1 MTTEPIITTER
12 IDDFPLLLAVM
23 LQLGLPGIFDHHIK
37 RHGLHQGLSWGWIAS
52 IWLAHLLTKSNH
64 RKQPVQAWVKQAHA
78 TIEKISGQTVRDLDF
93 TDDRLTLL
101 LRRLSQ
107 PQVWQAIEKELSQ
120 NLMRVYE
127 LKAERVRLDATT
139 VSGYHEGGEGSLFQ
153 YGYSKDDPTLR
164 QVKLMVAALDPFG
177 LPLVSQVVAGDVADD
192 NLYRPAVD
200 RVLQIIEGTGLLFV
214 GDSKMSALATRA
226 HIHRLEQH
234 YLCPLAQT
242 GETAKEM
249 EAWIEAANR
258 GIQPLQPVYLKN
270 EKGKRVLLAEGY
282 AFERSVQAKTASGE
296 ASAAEQE
303 PTIEWTEQVFV
314 VRSENYQKS
323 QLNGLE
329 GRLQRATA
337 KLLALTPPPARG
349 KRQIQEEAELVNAA
363 TAVLKAHNV
372 EDFLTYAFERQEK
385 RETKYIGRGRGN
397 INRPTREI
405 VSVRYQILTV
415 SRQEAA
421 IAAHQKTLGWRIY
434 VSDAPAT
441 QLNLKQA
448 LLTYRDE
455 WIIEHGFHRLKGV
468 PLSLNPLFVKN
479 DDQVVG
485 LTNLLSLA
493 VRMLTLIEFVVR
505 RNLKQNNEKLTGL
518 IENNP
523 KKGIDNPTTER
534 LLKTFDEITLT
545 TVQLPDRIIQHITP
559 LTTLQAHILELLG
572 LSAAVYTRLAEN

>member
-1 MTTEPIITTER
+1 MTTESVITTER
-12 IDDFPLLLAVM
+12 IDDFPLLLATM
-23 LQLGLPGIFDHHIK
+23 LQLGLPDIFDHHLK

-64 RKQPVQAWVKQAHA
+64 RKQPVQTWVKQAHA

-101 LRRLSQ
+101 LRRLSK
-107 PQVWQAIEKELSQ
+107 PEIWQAIEKELSQ
-120 NLMRVYE
+120 NIMRVYD
-127 LKAERVRLDATT
+127 LKAKRVRLDATT
-139 VSGYHEGGEGSLFQ
+139 VSGYHEGGEESLFQ

-164 QVKLMVAALDPFG
+164 QVKVMVAALDPFG

-192 NLYRPAVD
+192 HLYRPAVD
-200 RVLQIIEGTGLLFV
+200 RVLQIIDGTGLLFV

-234 YLCPLAQT
+234 YLCPMAQT

-249 EAWIEAANR
+249 AAWIEAANN
-258 GIQPLQPVYLKN
+258 GTQPLQSVYIKN
-270 EKGKRVLLAEGY
+270 EKGKRVLLAEGH
-282 AFERSVQAKTASGE
+282 AFERSVQAQIAPDE
-296 ASAAEQE
+296 ASAVEQ
-303 PTIEWTEQVFV
+303 TLEWTEQVFV
-314 VRSENYQKS
+314 VRSETYRKS

-329 GRLQRATA
+329 GRLQRATV

-363 TAVLKAHNV
+363 TAILKVHNV
-372 EDFLTYAFERQEK
+372 EAFLTYTFERQEK
-385 RETKYIGRGRGN
+385 RETKYIGRGRGHA
-397 INRPTREI
+397 NRPTREI

-415 SRQEAA
+415 TRQEAA
-421 IAAHQKTLGWRIY
+421 LVAHQKTLGWRVY

-448 LLTYRDE
+448 VLIYRDE

-468 PLSLNPLFVKN
+468 PLSLDPLFVKN

-534 LLKTFDEITLT
+534 LLKAFNEITLT
-545 TVQLPDRIIQHITP
+545 TVHLPDRLIQYITP
-559 LTTLQAHILELLG
+559 LTTLQTRILELLG